1 MTVSTFNNDYVAR
14 VERDRKELLNAL
26 SLLAHEA
33 VDIDDQEVVMETYS
47 VLERVREPLPEKR
60 KSW

>member
-1 MTVSTFNNDYVAR
+1 MAVSAFNNDYVAR
-14 VERDRKELLNAL
+14 LEWDRDELLNAL
-26 SLLAHEA
+26 SSLAHEA
-33 VDIDDQEVVMETYS
+33 VDIDDQEVMTEVYS